1 APAAVPTPGGADAGG
16 AVRAAHRPA
25 RAAPEPFRS
34 RALRRRPRRGPAVRS
49 ASRFA
54 GHGVEDVLAP
64 VVLGGPDLADLLHER
79 AEPGDALR
87 GGGELDPVPGE
98 VVLVLL
104 GGDLAVL
111 RLGQDLRGPG
121 GVAGDEL
128 AGAGH
133 GLVQRVDDVGV
144 LLCVLLQGPA

>member
-1 APAAVPTPGGADAGG
+1 AVLPASPTGRGGRSWSLRLESAAAP
-16 AVRAAHRPA
+16 RAAGP
-25 RAAPEPFRS
+25 
-34 RALRRRPRRGPAVRS
+34 PAVRS

-121 GVAGDEL
+121 GVVGDEL